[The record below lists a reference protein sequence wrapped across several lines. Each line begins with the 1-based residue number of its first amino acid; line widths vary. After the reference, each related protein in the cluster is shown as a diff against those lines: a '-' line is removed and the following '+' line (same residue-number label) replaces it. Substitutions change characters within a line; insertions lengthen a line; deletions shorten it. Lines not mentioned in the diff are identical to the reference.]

1 VGTAIAAMD
10 AADGR
15 DASSGGAPINVISA
29 ARKGGW
35 IIATASASTVRG
47 SAENARA

>member
-1 VGTAIAAMD
+1 MD

-35 IIATASASTVRG
+35 IIATASASTGRG
-47 SAENARA
+47 SAENVRA